1 MGWRPTVGVLLPYVG
16 GSYFTALLA
25 GIQRAARRHGGRVV
39 AFQTAGMEFFW
50 PSEGEAS
57 PLAWDRIDGWIGIS
71 DADGTAYYERIAA
84 AGKPLVTLST
94 RLAGNTCCAVLPDN
108 QRGVREAV
116 RHLLE
121 HGHRRIAF
129 AGSLTHTDIRERYE
143 AYIGALYEGGITPD
157 SSLFFPSGA
166 LLELDGR
173 GVGRQFAAARLP
185 CTAMIAGT
193 DALAI
198 GIIEAVQS
206 AGYRVPQDL
215 AITGFDDVEEAQYTN
230 PPLTTVHLPFDFL
243 AERATD
249 VLFANLLEAAPLPDL
264 VRVPGTLIR
273 RHSCGCS
280 IRQHRSLP
288 VAGGDATRESERE
301 RFTRALLEVAGGGR
315 SLDDALSVE
324 IRPHAERIATHL
336 DATIRSESGLS
347 AADIREAW
355 QKVLTVAHE
364 VETVETLL
372 SLVEET
378 AAAWVRALGSPGAA
392 EPTLRTELRRL
403 RFELM
408 RAWRVV
414 EQTRRR
420 YADSNADANRKINL
434 ALIGVDLASTPALS
448 WLRWTRLR
456 HAVFGEWRG
465 ATTTAPRRLC
475 IRSVFHAGPE
485 PFPLLGSEHLASQF
499 PSASL
504 CDLLDDVDENDIMNV
519 VPIAGRGQNR
529 GLLAVIGPIEIE
541 LTANTGNLELWAALL
556 GAAMDREELTASQRL
571 AFERER
577 EFAETLR
584 QSEERY
590 ALAAH
595 GANDGLWDWDV
606 ASGRVYLSARW
617 KSMLGHE
624 EDEIAAHVDAWFS
637 RVHEDDLPGLKE
649 ALEANVGGRTTHIQ
663 HEYRMVH
670 KEGQHVWVLC
680 RGIVL
685 FDSRGKP
692 VRVAGSQTDIT
703 ASKEAE
709 EQLRRSVLHDALTGL
724 PNRALLMDR
733 LEQAIARAQRTNDAR
748 FAVLFL
754 DLDHFKT
761 LNDSL
766 GHLAGDQLLV
776 QTAGRLGE
784 CLRSTDTVARLGGDE
799 FAIILAD
806 LENDETASIIA
817 ERIQEA
823 LGEPFDLEG
832 HRVFTSASVGITLS
846 SDKYQRAADFLRDA
860 DTAMYRAKSQGRA
873 RHQLFDGHMHE
884 QAMERLSV
892 EAGMRRALERD
903 ELLLYYQPIVSLE
916 TGAVVGVEALI
927 RWNHPERGILPP
939 AAFLAVA
946 EESGLMLPISEW
958 VVRSAC
964 EQARLWQRLQPMRIS
979 INIPPQQLKHPSFVK
994 LISSNLRRAGLPP
1007 SAIALELVES
1017 SLIENREIVVENLQQ
1032 LRAMGVYIAI
1042 DDFGTGYSSLSYLKR
1057 LPIDALKIDRSFTQ
1071 GIPTDLN
1078 DTAIST
1084 TIIAMAR
1091 SLNLQVVGEGVETL
1105 EQVEFLRT
1113 HGCHTAQGYFFSR
1126 PLPARECLQFLEQG
1140 QRVPRVSTHPPPS
1153 SRDSSRARVTGIK

>member
-16 GSYFTALLA
+16 GCYYTPLLA
-25 GIQRAARRHGGRVV
+25 GVQRGARRRGARVV
-39 AFQTAGMEFFW
+39 AFQTAGMEFCW
-50 PSEGEAS
+50 PAEVDTD
-57 PLAWDRIDGWIGIS
+57 PLGWNRIDAWIGIS
-71 DADGTAYYERIAA
+71 DAEATGYYQRIAA
-84 AGKPLVTLST
+84 AGKPLVTVST
-94 RLAGNTCCAVLPDN
+94 RLPGHNCCAVLPDN
-108 QRGVREAV
+108 YRGVNDAV
-116 RHLLE
+116 GHLLE

-129 AGSLTHTDIRERYE
+129 AGALTHIDIRERYD
-143 AYIGALYEGGITPD
+143 AYVAALHAAGITPD
-157 SSLFFPSGA
+157 SSLFFSCAG
-166 LLELDGR
+166 LLEQDGR
-173 GVGRQFAAARLP
+173 IVGAQLAAARLP
-185 CTAMIAGT
+185 CSAIVAGS
-193 DALAI
+193 DALAV
-198 GIIEAVQS
+198 GIVDVLRA

-215 AITGFDDVEEAQYTN
+215 AIAGFDNIERAQYTD
-230 PPLTTVHLPFDFL
+230 PPLTTVHLPFDVL
-243 AERATD
+243 AERATE
-249 VLFANLLEAAPLPDL
+249 VLLAKLLDGTALPEL
-264 VRVPGTLIR
+264 IRVAGTLIR

-280 IRQHRSLP
+280 LRQRPSLP
-288 VAGGDATRESERE
+288 PEDALRREIGRE
-301 RFTRALLEVAGGGR
+301 RFTHSLLEVASGGR
-315 SLDDALSVE
+315 TLDAALTAE
-324 IRPHAERIATHL
+324 IRPHAAKLAAHL
-336 DATIRSESGLS
+336 LATIHGESAMS
-347 AADIREAW
+347 PTEVRDAW
-355 QKVLTVAHE
+355 QRLLTVAHD
-364 VETVETLL
+364 VETVEALV
-372 SLVEET
+372 SLVED
-378 AAAWVRALGSPGAA
+378 AASVWLRATNPDGNA
-392 EPTLRTELRRL
+392 EESVQLALRSL

-408 RAWRVV
+408 RAWAVA

-420 YADSNADANRKINL
+420 YADSNADANRQINL
-434 ALIGVDLASTPALS
+434 ALIGVDLSKTPALS

-456 HAVFGEWRG
+456 HAVFGEWR
-465 ATTTAPRRLC
+465 APTTTAPRRLC

-485 PFPLLGSEHLASQF
+485 PMKLVGSEHVPAEF
-499 PSASL
+499 PSPEL
-504 CDLLDDVDENDIMNV
+504 CDLIDADEAVLMNV
-519 VPIAGRGQNR
+519 VPIAGRGKIR
-529 GLLAVIGPIEIE
+529 GILAVVGPIEIE
-541 LTANTGNLELWAALL
+541 LTENTGNLELWAALL
-556 GAAMDREELTASQRL
+556 GAAMDREELMASQRL

-606 ASGRVYLSARW
+606 VSGRVYLSARW

-624 EDEIAAHVDAWFS
+624 DAEIAPHVDAWFS
-637 RVHEDDLPGLKE
+637 RVHENDLPGLKE
-649 ALEANVGGRTTHIQ
+649 ALEARVGSRKTHIQ

-670 KEGQHVWVLC
+670 KDGRHVWVLC

-685 FDSRGKP
+685 FDDRGNP

-709 EQLRRSVLHDALTGL
+709 EQLRRNALHDALTGL

-733 LEQAIARAQRTNDAR
+733 LEQSIARAQRTADAR

-776 QTAGRLGE
+776 QIAHRLGE

-806 LENDETASIIA
+806 LENDEAPSIIA

-823 LGEPFDLEG
+823 LGEPFELEG

-846 SDKYQRAADFLRDA
+846 SEKYKRAADFLRDA

-903 ELLLYYQPIVSLE
+903 ELVLYYQPIVSLE
-916 TGAVVGVEALI
+916 TGAIGGVEALI
-927 RWNHPERGILPP
+927 RWNHPERGLLMP
-939 AAFLAVA
+939 ADFLAVA
-946 EESGLMLPISEW
+946 EESGLIVPISEW
-958 VVRSAC
+958 VLRSAC
-964 EQARLWQRLQPMRIS
+964 EQAAQWKHLQPMRIS
-979 INIPPQQLKHPSFVK
+979 VNMPPQQLRHPSFVK
-994 LISSNLRRAGLPP
+994 LISDHLHRSALAP
-1007 SAIALELVES
+1007 SAIGLELVES
-1017 SLIENREIVVENLQQ
+1017 SLIENREAIVENLQQ
-1032 LRAMGVYIAI
+1032 LRAMGVYIAV

-1071 GIPTDLN
+1071 GIPSDIN

-1091 SLNLQVVGEGVETL
+1091 SLNLHVVAEGVETP
-1105 EQVEFLRT
+1105 EQADFLRAQ
-1113 HGCHTAQGYFFSR
+1113 GCHTAQGYLFSR
-1126 PLPARECLQFLEQG
+1126 PLPAAECLPFLELG
-1140 QRVPRVSTHPPPS
+1140 ARVPLLASRLPP
-1153 SRDSSRARVTGIK
+1153 RDSSRLRLSGTK